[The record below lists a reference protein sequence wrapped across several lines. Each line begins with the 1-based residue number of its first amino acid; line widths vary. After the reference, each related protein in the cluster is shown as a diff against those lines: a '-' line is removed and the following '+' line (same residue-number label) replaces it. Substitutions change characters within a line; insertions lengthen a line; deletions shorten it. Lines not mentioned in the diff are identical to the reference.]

1 MESIKTNAEI
11 LSDAKFWIAEV
22 LEILKNDSSQKI
34 NILSFFLDPWTL
46 AVTISELIGSNLRW
60 RSAAPNNFARFQC
73 VQVTHGNN
81 LLDWQK
87 PDFTVVHVRPE
98 NVFDPP
104 TRSDLL
110 ETLTANMPDIV
121 SFGDILKIDK
131 GWAVCIANAGDLPGK
146 LPGFTLQI
154 LKQEQVDDLPPATQ
168 SGMRNANV
176 SAPRIDAVT
185 SKVLKPSR
193 EQVKKLIV
201 SGGVLINYRLVRK
214 SSAELS
220 PGDIVAVRGGGRFRL
235 DSIGGPTKNGRFNID
250 VEILNGP

>member
-11 LSDAKFWIAEV
+11 LSDARSWIAEV

-34 NILSFFLDPWTL
+34 NILSPFLDPWTL
-46 AVTISELIGSNLRW
+46 AVTISELIDGNLRW
-60 RSAAPNNFARFQC
+60 RSVAPNNSPRLQC

-87 PDFTVVHVRPE
+87 PVFLIVYVRPE
-98 NVFDPP
+98 NLFDPP
-104 TRSDLL
+104 ARLDML
-110 ETLTANMPDIV
+110 ETLTANMPDKV

-131 GWAVCIANAGDLPGK
+131 GWAVCIANAGDLPEK
-146 LPGFTLQI
+146 LSCFTLQT
-154 LKQEQVDDLPPATQ
+154 LKQDQVDGLPPATQ
-168 SGMRNANV
+168 SGKRNANV
-176 SAPRIDAVT
+176 SASRIDAVA

-235 DSIGGPTKNGRFNID
+235 DSIGGPTKNGRFNIE